1 MKLYTYFRSS
11 AAYRVRIALN
21 LKGLAYDAVP
31 VHLLRGGGEHLQ
43 DDYRAINPSAALPSL
58 QDGDVQLSQSM
69 AIVEYLEEVY
79 PQAPLLP
86 QDAAGRARVRE
97 LAQIVGCDI
106 HPVNNLRVL
115 NYLVKHCGFTDQART
130 DWYRHWIIEGFGA
143 LEGHLARDPVSGPFC
158 HGEHP
163 TIADCFLVPQVFNA
177 QRFNIDVSAYPNL
190 DRINSLCIELPAFQH
205 AHPSHQPDTE

>member
-1 MKLYTYFRSS
+1 MKLFTYFRSS

-43 DDYRAINPSAALPSL
+43 GDYRQINPSGLVPSF
-58 QDGDVQLSQSM
+58 QDEHITLSQSM
-69 AIVEYLEEVY
+69 AIIEYLEEVH
-79 PQAPLLP
+79 PQMPLLP
-86 QDAAGRARVRE
+86 KDAAGRARVRE

-115 NYLVKHCGFTDQART
+115 NYLVKHLGLPDQAKT
-130 DWYRHWIIEGFGA
+130 EWYRHWVIEGFQS
-143 LEGHLARDPVSGPFC
+143 LEAHLARDPGAGPYC
-158 HGEHP
+158 HGDHP

-177 QRFNIDVSAYPNL
+177 QRFNIDVTAYPNI
-190 DRINSLCIELPAFQH
+190 DRINSLCIELPAFKA